1 MVYPILVKKISQRSS
16 YLGKTEEWSTE
27 VSYHVLSHFIVPT
40 NDEVVAF
47 LPVFQIRK
55 LII

>member
-1 MVYPILVKKISQRSS
+1 MVYPILIKKISQRSS
-16 YLGKTEEWSTE
+16 YLGKIEEWGTE
-27 VSYHVLSHFIVPT
+27 VSYHILSHFIVPT